1 MKRIFSFSL
10 IALLLAGSLG
20 LQAKGPKK
28 QMALQLYS
36 IRSVFNDG
44 NYQQKHA
51 EVFKQLRDMGF
62 TGVEAA
68 SYNNGKFYGVSPEQY
83 RQDCIAAGLEPISSH
98 ATRGLNRQ
106 ELDNHDFTAAF
117 QWWDQAIAAHKAAGM
132 TYLVTP
138 SGPVPKNLKEA
149 QTLCDYYNAIGE
161 RCRQAGLSYGYHTHS
176 HEYQKV
182 EGTPWIEI
190 MLKNVKPENMFW
202 QMDVYWCVMAQQSPV
217 VWFKKFPGRC
227 RMLHIKDLYELG
239 QSGMLGFDAIT
250 PASAGWR
257 TTSLSSRAPTAPSPS
272 WKACAAPPSTS
283 TTPNSSRNPTRR
295 NNVTSFLLTT
305 PEAAPQQPVEAP
317 LHMFLPTD
325 TPPPRRFQKNLYISQ
340 TRVPFRQSQVG
351 LRRAEAGREKF

>member
-106 ELDNHDFTAAF
+106 ELDNHDFTAAL

-149 QTLCDYYNAIGE
+149 QTLSLARVPEGRRHPVDRNHAQK
-161 RCRQAGLSYGYHTHS
+161 RQARKHVLANGRLLVRH
-176 HEYQKV
+176 
-182 EGTPWIEI
+182 GTAE
-190 MLKNVKPENMFW
+190 
-202 QMDVYWCVMAQQSPV
+202 
-217 VWFKKFPGRC
+217 
-227 RMLHIKDLYELG
+227 
-239 QSGMLGFDAIT
+239 
-250 PASAGWR
+250 
-257 TTSLSSRAPTAPSPS
+257 
-272 WKACAAPPSTS
+272 
-283 TTPNSSRNPTRR
+283 
-295 NNVTSFLLTT
+295 
-305 PEAAPQQPVEAP
+305 
-317 LHMFLPTD
+317 
-325 TPPPRRFQKNLYISQ
+325 PRRMVQEIPRTLPHAPHQ
-340 TRVPFRQSQVG
+340 RP
-351 LRRAEAGREKF
+351 L